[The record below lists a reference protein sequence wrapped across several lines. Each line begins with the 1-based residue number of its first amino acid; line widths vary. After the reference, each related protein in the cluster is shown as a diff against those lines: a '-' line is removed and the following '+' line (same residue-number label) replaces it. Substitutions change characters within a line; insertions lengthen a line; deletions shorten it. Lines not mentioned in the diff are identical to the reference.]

1 MRISDWSSDVCSSD
15 LPDSVIAQIQ
25 GAALFALTAALK
37 GEITI
42 KDGRVE
48 QSNFHDYPAI
58 MLAEVPPVDVFLI
71 PGDQIPGGAGEIGVP
86 VIAPALTASIF
97 ALTGKRIR
105 SFPVSKHFA

>member
-15 LPDSVIAQIQ
+15 L
-25 GAALFALTAALK
+25 
-37 GEITI
+37 TI

-97 ALTGKRIR
+97 ALTGKHIR
-105 SFPVSKHFA
+105 SLPVSKHLDRKSTRLNSSH